1 MLRQAARPL
10 LRASQLPLN
19 RSFSV
24 AAARMGEGDVGAP
37 KVTGKMSTTNS
48 WSKKEAADE
57 AMYIKQREMEK
68 LRNLREK
75 LKQQRQ
81 HLDELDAHIEQLTK
95 EHGGEQN

>member
-1 MLRQAARPL
+1 MA
-10 LRASQLPLN
+10 
-19 RSFSV
+19 
-24 AAARMGEGDVGAP
+24 EGDVGSPRA
-37 KVTGKMSTTNS
+37 TGKLSTSNS

-57 AMYIKQREMEK
+57 AMFIKQREMEK
-68 LRNLREK
+68 LRSLREK

>member
-1 MLRQAARPL
+1 MLRQTARPL
-10 LRASQLPLN
+10 LRASQPRLN
-19 RSFSV
+19 RLFSV

-37 KVTGKMSTTNS
+37 KSTGKLSTTNS

-68 LRNLREK
+68 LRTLREK

-81 HLDELDAHIEQLTK
+81 HLDELDAHIEQLTR

>member
-37 KVTGKMSTTNS
+37 RSTGKLSTSNS

-57 AMYIKQREMEK
+57 AMFIRQREMEK
-68 LRNLREK
+68 LRTLREK
-75 LKQQRQ
+75 LQQQRK
-81 HLDELDAHIEQLTK
+81 HLDELDAHIEKLTQ